1 MAGFEPIGIAA
12 VGIYLPHEIETAA
25 DIARQTHIPEQVLI
39 EKLGIRCKHIA
50 GPDDQ
55 PSQMAAR
62 AAQQALATA
71 QVDPAAIDLI
81 IYHGSEYK
89 DYVVWSAAAK
99 IQHLLGASQ
108 AYAYEIY
115 ALCAGAPL
123 ALKVA
128 RDQMR
133 ADPYLRNVLLVA
145 AARENDLVSYAN
157 ERARFMFNFGAGG
170 SAVLLQRGSQ
180 RHQVL
185 ESAVV
190 VDGSFSENVVMPG
203 GGARNPTSATTL
215 ADDLHRLDVLQL
227 ADMRDRLGTVSLPNF
242 VRVIDEAVTK
252 SGTTREEIAFLA
264 ITHMKPS
271 FHRELLQVLGLRDEQ
286 SIYLDEYGHIQSVD
300 QALALKLAQDRGL
313 LHDGDLVVL
322 AGAGTGYTWSATAIR
337 WGNREQR
344 TENREQRIENREH
357 RIENRE

>member
-1 MAGFEPIGIAA
+1 VSAFEPIGIAA
-12 VGIYLPHEIETAA
+12 VGIYVPEQIETAA
-25 DIARQTHIPEQVLI
+25 EIARQTNIPEAVVSQ
-39 EKLGIRCKHIA
+39 KLGITCKHIA

-62 AAQQALATA
+62 AAQQALANA
-71 QVDPAAIDLI
+71 QVDPTEIDLI

-89 DYVVWSAAAK
+89 DYFVWSAAAK
-99 IQHLLGASQ
+99 IQHLIGASR

-145 AARENDLVSYAN
+145 AARENDLVSYTN

-170 SAVLLQRGSQ
+170 SAVLLQRGLL
-180 RHQVL
+180 RNQVL
-185 ESAVV
+185 ESAIL

-203 GGARNPTSATTL
+203 GGSRNPASAATI
-215 ADDLHRLDVLQL
+215 AEELHRLDVLQL
-227 ADMRDRLGTVSLPNF
+227 DDMRDRLGGVSLPNF
-242 VRVIDEAVTK
+242 VRVVDEAVTK
-252 SGTTREEIAFLA
+252 SGATREEIAFLA

-271 FHRELLQVLGLRDEQ
+271 FHRELLQSLGLRPEQ
-286 SIYLDEYGHIQSVD
+286 SVYLDEYGHIQSVD
-300 QALALKLAQDRGL
+300 QALALKLAQERGL
-313 LHDGDLVVL
+313 LRDGDLVVL
-322 AGAGTGYTWSATAIR
+322 AGAGTGYTWSATAVR
-337 WGNREQR
+337 WGM
-344 TENREQRIENREH
+344 
-357 RIENRE
+357 